1 MSRYKLILLI
11 IAILMAGFIATTL
24 VSYQVSRLSIHN
36 AIVDSTLPISSDN
49 IYTELQKDLIRPI
62 FISSMIASDT
72 FLRDWLLSGEEDQAQ
87 ISRYLREVRDR
98 YGAYASYLVS
108 DRTRN
113 YYYGD
118 GILKQVSPKEERDVW
133 YYRVSKMQEP
143 YEINTDKDLAH
154 ADALTIFVNYRVLG
168 YQGEYLG
175 VTGVGLTVDSV
186 QKLISDYQQRFK
198 RDVYL
203 VDRSGVIRLSG
214 SKQHKVGSNINQ
226 NPAMAAM
233 FKQVLQ
239 QDASHDGNLQYEDAD
254 TQQLINIRHIPEL
267 QWYLFVAQDEQA
279 ALNDIRHALQINL
292 LVSLI
297 VTAIV
302 VGLTH
307 IALRRYQDK
316 LETMATTDTLTG
328 LSNRRAFDV
337 VINVFLNENERAR
350 STLAF
355 IVLDVDHF
363 KSINDKLGHLGGDHV
378 LSVVARVI
386 KANTRAADFVCRWG
400 GEEFLIVIKDCDE
413 HNAVLLAEK
422 IRQALEQESIIYKNE
437 QIKLTASLGV
447 AVARAGDKL
456 EPVMERADAAMYGAK
471 KAGRNQVNLGSI

>member
-1 MSRYKLILLI
+1 MSRYKLIFLI
-11 IAILMAGFIATTL
+11 IAILMAGFLATIL

-62 FISSMIASDT
+62 FISSMMASDT
-72 FLRDWLLSGEEDQAQ
+72 FLRDWLLDGEEDQEQ

-108 DRTRN
+108 DRTKN
-113 YYYGD
+113 YYYGK

-133 YYRVSKMQEP
+133 YYRVRKMHVP

-154 ADALTIFVNYRVLG
+154 ADALTIFINYRVLG
-168 YQGEYLG
+168 YQGEFLG

-203 VDRSGVIRLSG
+203 VDRDGVIRLSG
-214 SKQHKVGSNINQ
+214 SKRHEVGNNINHD
-226 NPAMAAM
+226 PAMAAM
-233 FKQVLQ
+233 FRQVLQ
-239 QDASHDGNLQYEDAD
+239 QDSHDGNVQYEDAD

-267 QWYLFVAQDEQA
+267 HWYLFIGQDEQA
-279 ALNDIRHALQINL
+279 ALNDIRRALQINL
-292 LVSLI
+292 LISLL
-297 VTAIV
+297 VMAIV

-316 LETMATTDTLTG
+316 LETMATTDILTG
-328 LSNRRAFDV
+328 LPNRRAFEV
-337 VINVFLNENERAR
+337 VINIFLNENERAR

-355 IVLDVDHF
+355 IVLDIDYF
-363 KSINDKLGHLGGDHV
+363 KTVNDKLGHLGGDHV
-378 LSVVARVI
+378 LSAVSKVI
-386 KANTRAADFVCRWG
+386 KASTRAADFVCRWG

-422 IRQALEQESIIYKNE
+422 IRQALEQETIIYKNE

-471 KAGRNQVNLGSI
+471 MAGRNQVNLGSA

>member
-1 MSRYKLILLI
+1 MSRYKLIFLI
-11 IAILMAGFIATTL
+11 IAILMAGFFATTL

-49 IYTELQKDLIRPI
+49 IYTELQKDLIQPI
-62 FISSMIASDT
+62 FISSMMASDT
-72 FLRDWLLSGEEDQAQ
+72 FLRDWLLDGEEDHEQ
-87 ISRYLREVRDR
+87 ISRYLREVRAR

-108 DRTRN
+108 ERTKN
-113 YYYGD
+113 YYYAD
-118 GILKQVSPKEERDVW
+118 GVLKQVKPDDARDVW
-133 YYRVSKMQEP
+133 YYRVSQMQRP
-143 YEINTDKDLAH
+143 YEINTDRDFAH
-154 ADALTIFVNYRVLG
+154 NDALTIFINYRVLG

-186 QKLISDYQQRFK
+186 QKLISDYQQRFR

-203 VDRSGVIRLSG
+203 VDRDGVIRLSG
-214 SKQHKVGSNINQ
+214 SKQHVVGSNINQ

-233 FKQVLQ
+233 FRQVLQ
-239 QDASHDGNLQYEDAD
+239 QNNHDGNAQYEDAD

-267 QWYLFVAQDEQA
+267 HWYLFVGQDEQA
-279 ALNDIRHALQINL
+279 ALHDIRHALQVNL
-292 LVSLI
+292 LISLL
-297 VTAIV
+297 VMVIV

-307 IALRRYQDK
+307 IALRRYQNQ

-328 LSNRRAFDV
+328 LPNRRAFDV
-337 VINVFLNENERAR
+337 VINIFLNENERAR

-355 IVLDVDHF
+355 IVLDIDYF
-363 KSINDKLGHLGGDHV
+363 KTVNDKLGHLGGDHV
-378 LSVVARVI
+378 LSAVSKVI
-386 KANTRAADFVCRWG
+386 RANTRAADFVCRWG

-422 IRQALEQESIIYKNE
+422 IRQAVEQETIIYKNE

-471 KAGRNQVNLGSI
+471 MSGRNQVNLGSS